1 MVEWSEAPNRVTFRM
16 NDSEGAALLATINE
30 NLNDLAPRLIYS
42 DWLEE
47 NGRPCEALAWRGM
60 AAACHPFIDFYGYG
74 FGLGYGYGDG
84 YGDGYCYAY
93 GNGYGGGSGDGDA
106 YGDGYGH
113 GYESGV
119 GCGDGDG
126 NWDVLKKQN
135 TWIESHNKIIE
146 GRPMIGKQMLIW
158 CGRGFAWIGQ
168 VDEMYAP
175 GCYKLSN
182 AGMLCRTGPDSWM
195 AVASGAPPGI
205 TTSTGTPR
213 TASSIPGRNCMGRL
227 SGRGNFP
234 VRT

>member
-1 MVEWSEAPNRVTFRM
+1 M
-16 NDSEGAALLATINE
+16 NDSEGAALLAAINE
-30 NLNDLAPRLIYS
+30 NPADLAPRLIYS

-47 NGRPCEALAWRGM
+47 NGRLNEALAWRGHV
-60 AAACHPFIDFYGYG
+60 AKNQPIFEEFEAGGEDWYGLGDGARDGNAGHEGYG
-74 FGLGYGYGDG
+74 
-84 YGDGYCYAY
+84 
-93 GNGYGGGSGDGDA
+93 SGH
-106 YGDGYGH
+106 GYGH
-113 GYESGV
+113 GYRYGE
-119 GCGDGDG
+119 GDGLEYRYIGGQGYENWRQANGDG
-126 NWDVLKKQN
+126 GEQRDLLKKQN
-135 TWIESHNKIIE
+135 AWILSHKEILK
-146 GRPMIGKQMLIW
+146 GKPVIGKQMLIW
-158 CGRGFAWIGQ
+158 CGRGFVWIGL
-168 VDEMYAP
+168 VEEMYAP